1 MLKKEKGIKRV
12 IKNIFKKEND
22 NFEDL
27 SNESN
32 KCRVELYKYIYDK
45 SDGDAKLIGMR
56 YELLYAEY
64 TKRSSI
70 NLPELAKNRNIKT
83 IQMAEELDKNNNS
96 NHIKK
101 LIDLAKEIFN

>member
-1 MLKKEKGIKRV
+1 MLKKEKGIKNV
-12 IKNIFKKEND
+12 IKNILRKENY

-32 KCRVELYKYIYDK
+32 KERAELYKYIYDISK
-45 SDGDAKLIGMR
+45 GDAKLMGMR

-64 TKRSSI
+64 TKRTKI
-70 NLPELAKNRNIKT
+70 NLPKLAKNRNIKT

-96 NHIKK
+96 SNIMRRN
-101 LIDLAKEIFN
+101 IFFLFQ

>member
-45 SDGDAKLIGMR
+45 SGFTFHYG
-56 YELLYAEY
+56 
-64 TKRSSI
+64 
-70 NLPELAKNRNIKT
+70 
-83 IQMAEELDKNNNS
+83 
-96 NHIKK
+96 
-101 LIDLAKEIFN
+101 